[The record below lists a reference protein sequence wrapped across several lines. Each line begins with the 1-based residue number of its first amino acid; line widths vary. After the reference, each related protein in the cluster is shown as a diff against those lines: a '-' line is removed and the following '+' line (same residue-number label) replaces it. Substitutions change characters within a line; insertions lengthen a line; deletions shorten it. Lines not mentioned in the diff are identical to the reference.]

1 MTQRRIT
8 VVTSHVLGSV
18 RTNGSAT
25 ANSFLALGLAQMG
38 HRVEIL
44 HIGEPATDA
53 MDVEWARLYE
63 EAGIAI
69 RLLPPSGEIVEPERF
84 ARIRAVELALREDP
98 PDVVISWEGTAPAYS
113 CLRLRQLGLA
123 FENTLFVLFCHGT
136 RLWVK
141 EVTRNERVSLDV
153 LAEGALERACVE
165 LADVAVSPSAYM
177 LDWMRKQGWR
187 LPETALV
194 IPLLTR
200 SGATRQPPRAPAA
213 VEGDGRVQRLAFF
226 GRLEERKGVRQF
238 IAGLNALE
246 PELLEGLEVEF
257 IGRTA
262 KYWQP
267 ERVEALLS
275 DAARHALRRVSF
287 ETELDQHEALA
298 RLSRRGTLALIPSLA
313 DNSPCTVYECFEHG
327 IAFLASSVGGIPELV
342 APEDR
347 SRVLFEPTAEG
358 VEQALRRA
366 LASAH
371 TLRPARPAFDD
382 AVSLQRWAE
391 VVARR
396 PQPVPPLQ
404 QRPPVDVVVVHR
416 QSSETLIRC
425 LSALAD
431 QTYGELRVTVAA
443 AKGAD
448 VPGDLPG
455 EPLLVRSERRS
466 VDAVRQAGLEAG
478 SAPWVVFLDGEDVP
492 QPELIETLVRAQAAC
507 GADVVSCGLCLA
519 GEGDKAS
526 EYFFAGEPGGFGVL
540 ANDYGTVALL
550 RRSLVGEVTSP
561 WPAAD
566 PDWPL
571 LARLSAAG
579 SRIVSIPRPL
589 VTRSLPPGTLE
600 RHSADALL
608 VVQELEQR
616 LPGRLRSLARL
627 TAGLAAEKQRRGEQ
641 HRS

>member
-1 MTQRRIT
+1 VTHRRIT

-25 ANSFLALGLAQMG
+25 ANTFLALGLAQMG

-44 HIGEPATDA
+44 HIGEPATDG
-53 MDVEWARLYE
+53 MDAEWARLYE

-69 RLLPPSGEIVEPERF
+69 RLLPKSGETVKPELF
-84 ARIRAVELALREDP
+84 ARIRAVERALGEDP
-98 PDVVISWEGTAPAYS
+98 PDVVISWEGTAPAYG

-136 RLWVK
+136 RQWVK

-177 LDWMRKQGWR
+177 LDWMRTRGWR
-187 LPETALV
+187 LPETSLA

-200 SGATRQPPRAPAA
+200 SVATREQPPPSEVVR
-213 VEGDGRVQRLAFF
+213 GDGGVQRLAFF
-226 GRLEERKGVRQF
+226 GRLEERKGVREF

-246 PELLEGLEVEF
+246 PELLESLEVEF
-257 IGRTA
+257 IGRPA

-267 ERVEALLS
+267 ERVEALLTDTAS
-275 DAARHALRRVSF
+275 HALRRVSF
-287 ETELDQHEALA
+287 ETELDQPEALA

-313 DNSPCTVYECFEHG
+313 DNSPCTVYECLEHG
-327 IAFLASSVGGIPELV
+327 IPFLASNVGGIPELV
-342 APEDR
+342 AAEDR

-366 LASAH
+366 LADSDP
-371 TLRPARPAFDD
+371 LRPVRPAFDN
-382 AVSLQRWAE
+382 ALSLQRWAQ
-391 VVARR
+391 VIARR
-396 PQPVPPLQ
+396 PQPVPLLQ
-404 QRPPVDVVVVHR
+404 ERPPVDVVVVHR
-416 QSSETLIRC
+416 QSSEALVRC
-425 LSALAD
+425 LSELAA
-431 QTYGELRVTVAA
+431 QTYGELRITVAA
-443 AKGAD
+443 AKGTD
-448 VPGDLPG
+448 TSGDLPG

-466 VDAVRQAGLEAG
+466 VDAVRQAGLDG
-478 SAPWVVFLDGEDVP
+478 GTAPWVVFLDEEDIA
-492 QPELIETLVRAQAAC
+492 QPELIETLVRAQAAS
-507 GADVVSCGLCLA
+507 GADVVSCGLHLGGDEDEA
-519 GEGDKAS
+519 GE
-526 EYFFAGEPGGFGVL
+526 YLFAGEPGGFGVL

-550 RRSLVGEVTSP
+550 RRSLVDGMTTP

-579 SRIVSIPRPL
+579 SHVVSIPRPL
-589 VTRSLPPGTLE
+589 VTRTLRPGTLE

-616 LPGRLRSLARL
+616 LPSRLRSLARL
-627 TAGLAAEKQRRGEQ
+627 TAGLAAEKHRRDEH
-641 HRS
+641 HRR

>member
-1 MTQRRIT
+1 
-8 VVTSHVLGSV
+8 
-18 RTNGSAT
+18 
-25 ANSFLALGLAQMG
+25 
-38 HRVEIL
+38 
-44 HIGEPATDA
+44 
-53 MDVEWARLYE
+53 
-63 EAGIAI
+63 
-69 RLLPPSGEIVEPERF
+69 
-84 ARIRAVELALREDP
+84 
-98 PDVVISWEGTAPAYS
+98 
-113 CLRLRQLGLA
+113 
-123 FENTLFVLFCHGT
+123 
-136 RLWVK
+136 
-141 EVTRNERVSLDV
+141 
-153 LAEGALERACVE
+153 
-165 LADVAVSPSAYM
+165 M

-200 SGATRQPPRAPAA
+200 SGATPSASTGTCGRWTATAA
-213 VEGDGRVQRLAFF
+213 CSGLAFF

-275 DAARHALRRVSF
+275 DTARHALRRVSF
-287 ETELDQHEALA
+287 ETELDQPEALA
-298 RLSRRGTLALIPSLA
+298 RLGRRGTLALIPSLA

-327 IAFLASSVGGIPELV
+327 IPFLASTCGRYPRAGGAGGSFPRPLR
-342 APEDR
+342 ADRRGRASRLCGGR
-347 SRVLFEPTAEG
+347 SRMPKRSG
-358 VEQALRRA
+358 
-366 LASAH
+366 
-371 TLRPARPAFDD
+371 PARPAFDD

-396 PQPVPPLQ
+396 PQPVAPLQ
-404 QRPPVDVVVVHR
+404 ERPPVDVVVVHR
-416 QSSETLIRC
+416 QSSEALVRC
-425 LSALAD
+425 LSALAA
-431 QTYGELRVTVAA
+431 QTYGELQITVAA

-448 VPGDLPG
+448 VSGDLPG

-478 SAPWVVFLDGEDVP
+478 SAPWVVFLDEEDVP
-492 QPELIETLVRAQAAC
+492 KPELVETLVRAQAAS
-507 GADVVSCGLCLA
+507 GADVVSCGLSLA
-519 GEGDKAS
+519 GEGDGAS
-526 EYFFAGEPGGFGVL
+526 EYFFVGEPGGFGVL
-540 ANDYGTVALL
+540 ANGYGTVALL
-550 RRSLVGEVTSP
+550 RRSLLGDVTST

-589 VTRSLPPGTLE
+589 VTRSLRPGTLE

-608 VVQELEQR
+608 VAQELEQR

-627 TAGLAAEKQRRGEQ
+627 TAGLAAEKHRRGEQ